1 MSIFSITD
9 VTPAGAFCNAVDAAR
24 QSDRRAAQH
33 RPVTPDEV
41 GKTQSPAAI
50 GEGPQDV

>member
-33 RPVTPDEV
+33 RPVTLDEV
-41 GKTQSPAAI
+41 AKIRSPAAI
-50 GEGPQDV
+50 GEDRRDG